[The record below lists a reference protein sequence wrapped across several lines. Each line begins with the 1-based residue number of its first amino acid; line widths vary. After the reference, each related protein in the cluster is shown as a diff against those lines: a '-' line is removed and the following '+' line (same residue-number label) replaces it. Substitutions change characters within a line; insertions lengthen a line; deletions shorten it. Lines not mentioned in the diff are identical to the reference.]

1 MEYILLGI
9 LTIIGLSLFELVS
22 SIDNAVI
29 NADVLATVSKR
40 ARRWFL
46 TWGILSAVFL
56 MRGGL
61 PFLIIY
67 SLDPSLSLQETFARA
82 FSSDPEVIDAIK
94 ESAPPLLMAGGIF
107 LVFLFLH
114 WLFLETKH
122 YGIVGEAYIQKKGVW
137 FYAIVSILLTSIVW
151 FSIQISPLV
160 AFGATVGSSIFF
172 ITHGFRQN
180 AEQKEKEMLGSKS
193 MSDVSKILYL
203 EVIDASFSIDG
214 VIGAFAF
221 TFSILFILIGNGIG
235 AIAVRQIT
243 VRNIENVKKYMYLKN
258 GAMYS
263 IAVLGAIMVA
273 NSFRLHIP
281 EWLSPIA
288 TITILGYF
296 FMKSRNTLKK
306 QVSDSDTSVSTH

>member
-1 MEYILLGI
+1 MEYILLGA

-46 TWGILSAVFL
+46 TWGLLSAVFL

-67 SLDPSLSLQETFARA
+67 SLNPSLTLQETFARA
-82 FSSDPEVIDAIK
+82 FSSDPAVIEAIE

-114 WLFLETKH
+114 WLFLETKN
-122 YGIVGEAYIQKKGVW
+122 YGIIGEAYIQKKGVW

-151 FSIQISPLV
+151 FSIQISPIV

-180 AEQKEKEMLGSKS
+180 AEQREKDMLGNKN

-243 VRNIENVKKYMYLKN
+243 IRNIENVKKYLYLKN

-263 IAVLGAIMVA
+263 IAVLGTIMVA

-281 EWLSPIA
+281 EWLTPIA

-296 FMKSRNTLKK
+296 FMKSKNSLKK
-306 QVSDSDTSVSTH
+306 QGSGPNTPVSTH

>member
-1 MEYILLGI
+1 MEYILLSV
-9 LTIIGLSLFELVS
+9 LTIVGLSLFELVS

-29 NADVLATVSKR
+29 NADVLATVSKK

-82 FSSDPEVIDAIK
+82 FSSDPEVIAAIE

-114 WLFLETKH
+114 WLFLESKH
-122 YGIVGEAYIQKKGVW
+122 YGIIGEAYIQKKGVW

-151 FSIQISPLV
+151 FSLQISPLV

-243 VRNIENVKKYMYLKN
+243 VRNIENVKKYKYLKN

-296 FMKSRNTLKK
+296 FMKSRNALKK
-306 QVSDSDTSVSTH
+306 QVSDSDTPVSTH

>member
-1 MEYILLGI
+1 MEYILLSV
-9 LTIIGLSLFELVS
+9 LTIVGLSLFELVS

-29 NADVLATVSKR
+29 NADVLATVSKK

-82 FSSDPEVIDAIK
+82 FSSDPEVIEAIE

-114 WLFLETKH
+114 WLFLESKH

-243 VRNIENVKKYMYLKN
+243 VRNIENVKKYKYLKN

-296 FMKSRNTLKK
+296 FMKSRNALKK
-306 QVSDSDTSVSTH
+306 QVSDSDTPVSTP

>member
-1 MEYILLGI
+1 MEYILLSV
-9 LTIIGLSLFELVS
+9 LTIVGLSLFELVS

-29 NADVLATVSKR
+29 NADVLATVSKK

-82 FSSDPEVIDAIK
+82 FSSDPEVIAAIE

-114 WLFLETKH
+114 WLFLESKH

-151 FSIQISPLV
+151 FSLQISPLV

-243 VRNIENVKKYMYLKN
+243 VRNIENVKKYKYLKN

-296 FMKSRNTLKK
+296 FMKSRNALKK
-306 QVSDSDTSVSTH
+306 QVSDSDTPVSTP

>member
-1 MEYILLGI
+1 MEYILLSV
-9 LTIIGLSLFELVS
+9 LTIVGLSLFELVS

-29 NADVLATVSKR
+29 NADVLATVSKK

-82 FSSDPEVIDAIK
+82 FSSDPEVIAAIE

-114 WLFLETKH
+114 WLFLESKH
-122 YGIVGEAYIQKKGVW
+122 YGIIGEAYIQKKGVW

-151 FSIQISPLV
+151 FSIQITPLV

-243 VRNIENVKKYMYLKN
+243 VRNIENVKKYKYLKN

-296 FMKSRNTLKK
+296 FMKSRNALKK
-306 QVSDSDTSVSTH
+306 QVSDSDTPVSTH

>member
-114 WLFLETKH
+114 WLFLETKNF
-122 YGIVGEAYIQKKGVW
+122 GIIGEAYIQKKGVW

-243 VRNIENVKKYMYLKN
+243 VRNIENVKKYKYLKN

-296 FMKSRNTLKK
+296 FMKSRNALKK
-306 QVSDSDTSVSTH
+306 QVSDSDTPVSTH

>member
-1 MEYILLGI
+1 MEYILLSV
-9 LTIIGLSLFELVS
+9 LTIVGLSLFELVS

-29 NADVLATVSKR
+29 NADVLATVSKK

-82 FSSDPEVIDAIK
+82 FSSDPEVIEAIE

-114 WLFLETKH
+114 WLFLESKH

-243 VRNIENVKKYMYLKN
+243 VRNIENVKKYKYLKN

-296 FMKSRNTLKK
+296 FMKSRNALKK
-306 QVSDSDTSVSTH
+306 QVSDSDTPVSTH

>member
-1 MEYILLGI
+1 MEYILLSV
-9 LTIIGLSLFELVS
+9 LTIVGLSLFELVS

-29 NADVLATVSKR
+29 NADVLATVSKK

-82 FSSDPEVIDAIK
+82 FSSDPEVIEAIE

-107 LVFLFLH
+107 LFFLFLH
-114 WLFLETKH
+114 WLFLESKH

-180 AEQKEKEMLGSKS
+180 AEQKEKE
-193 MSDVSKILYL
+193 
-203 EVIDASFSIDG
+203 
-214 VIGAFAF
+214 
-221 TFSILFILIGNGIG
+221 
-235 AIAVRQIT
+235 
-243 VRNIENVKKYMYLKN
+243 
-258 GAMYS
+258 
-263 IAVLGAIMVA
+263 
-273 NSFRLHIP
+273 
-281 EWLSPIA
+281 
-288 TITILGYF
+288 
-296 FMKSRNTLKK
+296 
-306 QVSDSDTSVSTH
+306 